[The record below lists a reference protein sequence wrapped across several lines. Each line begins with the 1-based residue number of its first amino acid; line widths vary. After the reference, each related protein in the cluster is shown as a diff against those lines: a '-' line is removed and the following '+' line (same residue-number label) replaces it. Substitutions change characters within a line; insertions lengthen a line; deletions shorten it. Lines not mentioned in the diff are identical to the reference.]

1 MGFAPDNNRCSE
13 SQCFSDF
20 LMPIAFASWN
30 LGGPSLA
37 PLPSAEESFG
47 DLGQFSIVGSWAN

>member
-1 MGFAPDNNRCSE
+1 
-13 SQCFSDF
+13 
-20 LMPIAFASWN
+20 MPIAFASWN